1 MFKFKKFVIA
11 TITATLL
18 SVPIHAAPTGQY
30 VRTGYIE
37 DVDIVGNFTV
47 LVTNDGNVWFWNETT
62 YQTKTGRK
70 KFKVGSRI
78 VAVFDG
84 QWTNSTKD
92 DILVD
97 FEIYR

>member
-11 TITATLL
+11 AITATLL
-18 SVPIHAAPTGQY
+18 SVPIHAAPTDQY

-37 DVDIVGNFTV
+37 DVDPVGGFTV
-47 LVTNDGNVWFWNETT
+47 LVTKDGNVWFWDGTT

-70 KFKVGSRI
+70 RFKVGSRI

-84 QWTNSTKD
+84 QGTNATED

>member
-11 TITATLL
+11 AITATLI
-18 SVPIHAAPTGQY
+18 SVPVHATPTGQY

-37 DVDIVGNFTV
+37 DVDVAGDFAV
-47 LVTNDGNVWFWNETT
+47 LVTKDGNVWFWEGTT
-62 YQTKTGRK
+62 YQTKSGQKT
-70 KFKVGSRI
+70 FPVGAKI
-78 VAVFDG
+78 VAVLYG
-84 QWTNSTKD
+84 NGTKTLED